1 VVSAAHPQE
10 RLFTFSDQT
19 VDVDVLA
26 GQIVSVLEREQLIGK
41 FKVSS
46 HLLRTEL
53 ACTAPDFKAAQKVL
67 ADRVL
72 VEGRSLRL
80 N

>member
-1 VVSAAHPQE
+1 MVSAAHPQE
-10 RLFTFSDQT
+10 RLFTFTDQT

-26 GQIVSVLEREQLIGK
+26 GQIVSVLERERLAGK
-41 FKVSS
+41 FKVSNHS
-46 HLLRTEL
+46 VRPEP
-53 ACTAPDFKAAQKVL
+53 ACAASDFKAAQKVL